1 MVRGDAPEGARR
13 VAVLTRVVART
24 ADQQLRP
31 LRYPDKL
38 DAQIVRRACGPDS
51 LQMSA
56 ELVQAQRWMP
66 FVGIEE
72 AQRLRK
78 TALVGSTELQ
88 ERIDEVGG
96 E

>member
-1 MVRGDAPEGARR
+1 
-13 VAVLTRVVART
+13 
-24 ADQQLRP
+24 
-31 LRYPDKL
+31 
-38 DAQIVRRACGPDS
+38 
-51 LQMSA
+51 MSA
-56 ELVQAQRWMP
+56 ELVQAQRRMP